1 MGVVIYEMLTGLPPF
16 YKENEDVSTLLLMYT
31 VALLMIEGD
40 DDATTTTL
48 TLTPSRSLRVAAFGC
63 VWLRVRMS
71 LRSTQHLT
79 GFVG

>member
-1 MGVVIYEMLTGLPPF
+1 MLTGLPPF

-63 VWLRVRMS
+63 VYVCLCAA
-71 LRSTQHLT
+71 HNI
-79 GFVG
+79 